1 MCPFAPS
8 PPDKSG
14 IEVRCVTPWGLFF
27 FIARV
32 NFFPLKMLSFA
43 STDGQL
49 HSGGKKEKKKEEGS
63 EAFSTGVRPSMGRRL
78 TYTLKLEIPA
88 QTQIC
93 FQHVSR
99 CESPRV
105 CVRAPFFSPKGVVP
119 EG

>member
-1 MCPFAPS
+1 MV
-8 PPDKSG
+8 
-14 IEVRCVTPWGLFF
+14 E
-27 FIARV
+27 
-32 NFFPLKMLSFA
+32 
-43 STDGQL
+43 
-49 HSGGKKEKKKEEGS
+49 KKKKKKEEGS

-119 EG
+119 ER